1 MTRILITLAVL
12 FPLLGTPAQ
21 AQTLTDEGRLTTVDV
36 GIITMH
42 AIQAVNCPGKEGCF
56 RETNQVL
63 ADLRALRVRMEKFFK
78 SIRLEAE
85 RLGINAEIKRID
97 NEFKR
102 IERKYT
108 PRTRDIA

>member
-1 MTRILITLAVL
+1 MKRIAVVLAVL
-12 FPLLGTPAQ
+12 FSLLGTPVQ
-21 AQTLTDEGRLTTVDV
+21 AQTLSDEGRLTTVDV

-42 AIQAVNCPGKEGCF
+42 AIQAVSCPGKQECF

-63 ADLRALRVRMEKFFK
+63 ADMRALRARMETFFK

-85 RLGINAEIKRID
+85 RLAINTEVERLAK
-97 NEFKR
+97 EFER

-108 PRTRDIA
+108 PRTRDVA

>member
-1 MTRILITLAVL
+1 MRNIVIALALL
-12 FPLLGTPAQ
+12 FPLLGNPAQ
-21 AQTLTDEGRLTTVDV
+21 AQELTDEGRLTTVDV

-42 AIQAVNCPGKEGCF
+42 AIQAVNCPGKEECF

-63 ADLRALRVRMEKFFK
+63 ADLRALRVRMKKFFK
-78 SIRLEAE
+78 SIRPENE
-85 RLGINAEIKRID
+85 RLAINQEVERLAE
-97 NEFKR
+97 EFER